1 MTTPEVIGSIA
12 AGLALIIPAIKWLIN
27 DWAKKATQ
35 VEELKAKNAALQLSR
50 FDEGMKRLS
59 LITDRH
65 EASLRDHGIKIDG
78 LVLEMVTHRNEM
90 KETRRDMS
98 DFMGNING
106 KIQNMIKTEVV
117 DLTKKL
123 MMIRN
128 KKDGV
133 S

>member
-1 MTTPEVIGSIA
+1 MGLAEVLIGLCGVLIA
-12 AGLALIIPAIKWLIN
+12 AAKWLIS

-59 LITDRH
+59 AITDRH
-65 EASLRDHGIKIDG
+65 EASLKEHGAKIDA
-78 LVLEMVTHRNEM
+78 LVIEMVTHRNEM

-98 DFMGNING
+98 DFMVNING

-123 MMIRN
+123 MLIRS
-128 KKDGV
+128 KKDGL